1 MGYGTGLNGSL
12 RQYLLK
18 GWRYLWFPKKVLGR
32 IIQLLRNERADLI
45 CLLEA
50 DTGSFRTRFHSQV
63 TEMVRGLGLPFYASL
78 CKYSPRSLWSR
89 LPVFRK
95 QHTGMM
101 SKKEGQM
108 MAHYLTFGMKR
119 LVEEMI
125 VDGMS
130 IFVVHLGR
138 LSKNVRRHQL
148 RELGLILQ
156 KCPRPYVVCGDFNIF
171 KGLSEVRGFMEE
183 NQLRRVEHAASF
195 PSVQPKKSLDL
206 FFTSP
211 GVQIK
216 RAGVVQSELS
226 DHLPVWVE
234 VRTTAG

>member
-1 MGYGTGLNGSL
+1 
-12 RQYLLK
+12 
-18 GWRYLWFPKKVLGR
+18 
-32 IIQLLRNERADLI
+32 
-45 CLLEA
+45 
-50 DTGSFRTRFHSQV
+50 
-63 TEMVRGLGLPFYASL
+63 
-78 CKYSPRSLWSR
+78 
-89 LPVFRK
+89 
-95 QHTGMM
+95 
-101 SKKEGQM
+101 M

-148 RELGLILQ
+148 RELTLILQ

-171 KGLSEVRGFMEE
+171 KGLSEIQGFMEQ
-183 NQLRRVEHAASF
+183 NNLRRVEHSASF
-195 PSVQPKKSLDL
+195 PSVRPKKSLDL

-216 RAGVVQSELS
+216 GAGVVQSELS
-226 DHLPVWVE
+226 DHLPIWVE
-234 VRTTAG
+234 VG